1 MKFARYT
8 FAAAGVIGTLVLLP
22 LYFRLEQTGI
32 DNPPA
37 ITHPEFYYGF
47 VGVALAF
54 QIVFLIIA
62 TDPVK
67 YRPLM
72 LAAMFEKFAFVVPTF
87 YLYWEGRVGG
97 SIVGGAAL
105 DLVWGILFIVS
116 YFKVGATADHIEL
129 ASDLE
134 N

>member
-1 MKFARYT
+1 MRFARYS
-8 FAAAGVIGTLVLLP
+8 FAAAGTIGILVLVP
-22 LYFRLEQTGI
+22 LYFLLEQTGA
-32 DNPPA
+32 DNPPP
-37 ITHPEFYYGF
+37 ITHPEYYYGF
-47 VGVALAF
+47 IGVALAF
-54 QIVFLIIA
+54 QIVFLIVA
-62 TDPVK
+62 VDPLK

-72 LAAMFEKFAFVVPTF
+72 LAAILEKFAFVIPTF
-87 YLYWEGRVGG
+87 CLYWSGSVKG

-116 YFKVGATADHIEL
+116 YFKTAHGAEIEL